1 MALALI
7 NFHSILL
14 HVKFSRFLPVISLV
28 ACGCTLVGPTHQ
40 KPAVDLPASF
50 STGGV
55 QWKRTSE
62 PKVYDNSRWWKIFGD
77 SQLNQFAADTSNQ
90 NLSLKAA
97 AARLNE
103 ARALSRSSRTAVLP
117 SLDFSPSASRST
129 FRNQASGTTIKSD
142 TLSLPLDLSYEV
154 DLWGKVRRQVEGA
167 NAREAAAQASLA
179 ATSLSLTADTA
190 QTYWALRGLDADRAL
205 LQESI
210 ALRKETLSLIEAR
223 FKAGTVSALDVSRA
237 QTEVATAEAELIGV
251 DRQRSELVNALAVLT
266 GKNAGGLEVAAQSTL
281 PSVPKIPAGMPA
293 DLLLRR
299 PDLFAAERNV
309 AAANADIGVAQ
320 AAFYPALRLR
330 AGGGIEGGSLSQLIQ
345 SNNVVWSLGSSLTYP
360 ILGQQNI
367 RAQRDAT
374 VARHQAV
381 TEEYK
386 QSVLV
391 ALREAEDGL
400 KGLDYLK
407 RQEEA
412 QNEAVKAAQN
422 TLNISRER
430 FSAGLISFLE
440 VVDTERTLLATKRQA
455 ASLRTQRLA
464 VTVNLI
470 KALGGSW

>member
-1 MALALI
+1 M
-7 NFHSILL
+7 
-14 HVKFSRFLPVISLV
+14 KFPCFLPAISVIV
-28 ACGCTLVGPTHQ
+28 CGCTLVGPNHQ

-50 STGGV
+50 SSAGV
-55 QWKRTSE
+55 QWKRNSE
-62 PKVYDNSRWWKIFGD
+62 PKVYDSSRWWKVFGD
-77 SQLNQFAADTSNQ
+77 STLNQFAADTSGQ

-97 AARLNE
+97 SARLNE

-117 SLDFSPSASRST
+117 SLDFNPSASRST
-129 FRNQASGTTIKSD
+129 FRNQASGSTIKSD
-142 TLSLPLDLSYEV
+142 TISLPLDLAYEV

-167 NAREAAAQASLA
+167 NAREAAAEASLA
-179 ATSLSLTADTA
+179 ATRLSLTADTA
-190 QTYWALRGLDADRAL
+190 QTYWALRGIDADRAL

-223 FKAGTVSALDVSRA
+223 FKAGTVNALDVSRA

-266 GKNAGGLEVAAQSTL
+266 GKNAGGLQVAADANL
-281 PSVPKIPAGMPA
+281 PNVPNIPSGIPA

-299 PDLFAAERNV
+299 PDLFAAERQV
-309 AAANADIGVAQ
+309 ASANAEIGVAE

-330 AGGGIEGGSLSQLIQ
+330 AGGGFDGGSLSNLIQ
-345 SNNVVWSLGSSLTYP
+345 SNNLVWSLGSSLTYP
-360 ILGQQNI
+360 IIGQQNL

-374 VARHQAV
+374 IARHQAV

-400 KGLDYLK
+400 KGLDYLQ
-407 RQEEA
+407 RQENA

>member
-1 MALALI
+1 M
-7 NFHSILL
+7 
-14 HVKFSRFLPVISLV
+14 
-28 ACGCTLVGPTHQ
+28 
-40 KPAVDLPASF
+40 
-50 STGGV
+50 

-77 SQLNQFAADTSNQ
+77 SQLNQFAADTANQ

-129 FRNQASGTTIKSD
+129 FRNQASGTTIKRD
-142 TLSLPLDLSYEV
+142 TVSLPLDLSYEV

-266 GKNAGGLEVAAQSTL
+266 GKNAGGLEVAAQATL